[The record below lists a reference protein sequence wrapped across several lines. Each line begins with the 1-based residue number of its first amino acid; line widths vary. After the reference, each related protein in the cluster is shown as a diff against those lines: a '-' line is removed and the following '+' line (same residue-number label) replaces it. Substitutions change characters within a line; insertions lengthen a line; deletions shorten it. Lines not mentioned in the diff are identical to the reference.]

1 MSAGQEKIIFTATEV
16 ASLKSYVSMAQ
27 DLPTEVDVI
36 EGRYNTKKLNEKGL
50 SASDMSELFKIIQ
63 RNANG
68 WPSIQTDL
76 IALMGKLLEFA
87 ELFKIS
93 GQGTI
98 DILESIPGYKEFNA
112 QVSGLSQEQINSL
125 PLNSMRE
132 GYDPDLNKVEDIYN
146 DLGIEVKKRRD
157 EIEGIEARVSAY
169 KRELSDEVLV
179 AVTAKLNLVGSDP
192 LDREIAELNKE
203 IEKENLAVAENQK
216 ILDQMRSMSLWPEFT
231 QIYIVRPAVSS
242 AKKKRDQLIIKLGE
256 RNEIKSIL
264 ENIKILLTAME
275 VIIAAALDAVRKIE
289 SIWTLTLD
297 FARSSVLK
305 ITNATK
311 MTKINS
317 LVSMQKG
324 ALNDWRIVQDYMQ
337 SLKTAF
343 ES

>member
-27 DLPTEVDVI
+27 DLPTEVDII

-87 ELFKIS
+87 ELFKKS

-132 GYDPDLNKVEDIYN
+132 GYDPDINKVEDIYN

-216 ILDQMRSMSLWPEFT
+216 ILDQMRGMSLWPEFT

-242 AKKKRDQLIIKLGE
+242 AKKKRDQLLIKLGE

-264 ENIKILLTAME
+264 ENIKILLTGME

-337 SLKTAF
+337 SLKSAF

>member
-1 MSAGQEKIIFTATEV
+1 MSAGQERIIFTATEV

-76 IALMGKLLEFA
+76 IVLMGKLLEFA
-87 ELFKIS
+87 ELFKVS
-93 GQGTI
+93 GQGKI

-242 AKKKRDQLIIKLGE
+242 AKKKRDQLLIKLGE

-264 ENIKILLTAME
+264 ETIKMLLTGME

-337 SLKTAF
+337 SLKSAF

>member
-242 AKKKRDQLIIKLGE
+242 AKKKRDQLLIKLGE

-264 ENIKILLTAME
+264 ESIKILLTGME

-337 SLKTAF
+337 SLKSAF

>member
-87 ELFKIS
+87 ELFKKS

-112 QVSGLSQEQINSL
+112 QVSGLSQAQINSL

-179 AVTAKLNLVGSDP
+179 AVTAKLDLVGSDP
-192 LDREIAELNKE
+192 LDREITELNKE

-216 ILDQMRSMSLWPEFT
+216 ILDQMRSSSLWPEFT

-242 AKKKRDQLIIKLGE
+242 AKKKRDQLLIKLGE

-264 ENIKILLTAME
+264 ESIKILLTGME

-337 SLKTAF
+337 SLKSAF